1 MGATLTV
8 GGSGGGWDQTTD
20 LATWASG
27 QTFTV
32 GDSLVFQYSPLHDVM
47 EVTNADYTAC
57 QTSSPLKMY
66 NDGKS
71 TITLSSPG
79 KRYFICG
86 TAGHCSG
93 GMKLEVNTVSAA
105 TTTPPSTLPSSPLTP
120 SAATPP
126 KSESPP
132 AADLGHGSSGSSPS
146 QHSSGGHADDFVSK
160 IAIGTGLAMMMVLA
174 L

>member
-32 GDSLVFQYSPLHDVM
+32 GDSLVFQYSSLHDVM
-47 EVTNADYTAC
+47 EVTNADYNAC
-57 QTSSPLKMY
+57 QTSSPLKTY

-71 TITLSSPG
+71 TVTLSSPG

-105 TTTPPSTLPSSPLTP
+105 TATPTPSSAN
-120 SAATPP
+120 SSPP

-146 QHSSGGHADDFVSK
+146 QHSSGGRAGDFMAK
-160 IAIGTGLAMMMVLA
+160 IAIGSGLAMMMVLA